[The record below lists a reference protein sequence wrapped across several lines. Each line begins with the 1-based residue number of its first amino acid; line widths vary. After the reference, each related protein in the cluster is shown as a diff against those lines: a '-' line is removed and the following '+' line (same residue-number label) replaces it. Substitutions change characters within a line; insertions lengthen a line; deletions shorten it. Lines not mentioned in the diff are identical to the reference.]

1 MNGGETG
8 ACESRPRKTARVI
21 LGRNRPLRSR
31 SLPPLEQIRLSVS
44 SILSRWPDAVRK
56 PEDRDRENL
65 AKEMLRRISEWDW
78 SNITTQRVGSAAVA
92 IFDEERR
99 SRQDLLPVREFYVT
113 EIASREPGAFLDG
126 MVGVYVES
134 FAPGADHTRYLAQAL
149 AKRRAEFGERPGKL
163 LAALP
168 ELFRPDAAPLAL
180 ARIMREADDA
190 YAQLKAIGLNSPHTS
205 GLAKAAQ
212 KIFVER
218 LAPDLDK
225 AAARRKL
232 FSWLTPENGP
242 VLQAG
247 AGPAVEAL
255 LAAWR
260 DRNPPDA
267 LRNELSEAIIS
278 AWNDPR
284 LHSGGIWSGFEPSL
298 KSVLLRW
305 LTREDMEF
313 FCNVVSLSQDN
324 HMWPPRRDFWLRMH
338 DDGRIDEAWVAF
350 SSDAY
355 RVAQNRHRHANSTSR
370 FARQIAIPD
379 LSLLIMRI
387 GNKIVVDGCHSY
399 KTHIFRD
406 DDPNA
411 PKLYR
416 SRYDAVKIRRSS
428 RLSQTHYWSESR
440 KLAVWETGWNAMS
453 DSRPLC
459 KITDDAIE
467 IRFPPVKQGLLS
479 RLMAKPSARSFTE
492 LAAEDR
498 DLLFSIGDLRAWGDT
513 HPDEVTITP
522 DHLRIS
528 HDAAASLSAPAA
540 EALGLP
546 RAVDLMLK
554 TDVTGVLGRP
564 DFRLHYEWSRNGRRE
579 HPRRSGA
586 VLHTSDGPRRLP
598 LWMKRALDLADDF
611 DATRPVE
618 DHWRALAEFRRA
630 IEPDDVI
637 DAEMP
642 ANREMA
648 RLSMTAF
655 LRGLEVRI
663 ADRFSIA
670 PDASLGQF
678 EIVPYSSER
687 LDSDGIP
694 DDEISERNAELTGE
708 TLAVFQHRLHTRG
721 ARPAFQLG
729 NNSYLVIDRGAAP
742 VLEELARAQK
752 APREERRAFIEN
764 PRRFIA
770 HAVTRHLEAT
780 GAFEGREAAEQEE
793 MVEAIAGPALVESRE
808 YSERVTGVTV
818 YQRPQDPIEGSGTTW
833 LPEAFAQH
841 LAKAIQSMPDGALH
855 DLRQHMADVLERGGD
870 TTAEISGESVKITP
884 ARLAAVDGEIERRE
898 SLTMP
903 AESDERSGQASE
915 TDGPIILDTLDNFE
929 ELSWEAR
936 FAARTPT
943 IPTILPEA
951 IRTPLHKH
959 QAESFDWALAA
970 WQAGL
975 PGVLN
980 ADEQGLGKTLQTI
993 AFLAWLKEHMKHS
1006 GAADRGPIL
1015 VVAPTSLLRNWEQEV
1030 ETHVGGRGFGTLIR
1044 LYGSSLSSQKR
1055 RDSQGTETR
1064 SGLPQ
1069 LDLGWLDEAF
1079 EDGRAHR
1086 YWLLTTYTT
1095 LANYQHS
1102 LGRVRFSAMVMDEIQ
1117 NIKNRN
1123 TLASK
1128 AVEAM
1133 NADFRLGLTGTPIEN
1148 AAIDLWTIMD
1158 RIAPGC
1164 LGSGTEFRERYAVPD
1179 AENMSDLH
1187 ARIFKPNG
1195 RTPPLGLRRLKD
1207 EVARDLPQKRRF
1219 LHPRLMP
1226 KDQADAYDLAQL
1238 KLANGGPGAAL
1249 KMLHHIRS
1257 VSVHPGVDGAET
1269 PEQFIAKSA
1278 RLDAVIDI
1286 LHRIRDAGERVLVF
1300 IEHRD
1305 MQFRFAEIT
1314 RHMFGLDR
1322 IDVINGDTPIPRR
1335 QEIVNRFQRHLGTD
1349 GGFDMLILG
1358 PKAAGTGLTLTA
1370 ATHVIHL
1377 SRWWNP
1383 AVEEQCNDRVHRIG
1397 QTRPVS
1403 VHVPMAL
1410 HPELGAQS
1418 FDGLLQSLMQRKRK
1432 LAEQALWPMG
1442 DSKDDVAGLT
1452 EAVASQERGQ
1462 HGVLSEIMAEQFQRD
1477 GLAPVSPGAD
1487 GSYELP

>member
-1 MNGGETG
+1 
-8 ACESRPRKTARVI
+8 
-21 LGRNRPLRSR
+21 
-31 SLPPLEQIRLSVS
+31 
-44 SILSRWPDAVRK
+44 
-56 PEDRDRENL
+56 
-65 AKEMLRRISEWDW
+65 
-78 SNITTQRVGSAAVA
+78 
-92 IFDEERR
+92 
-99 SRQDLLPVREFYVT
+99 
-113 EIASREPGAFLDG
+113 
-126 MVGVYVES
+126 
-134 FAPGADHTRYLAQAL
+134 
-149 AKRRAEFGERPGKL
+149 
-163 LAALP
+163 
-168 ELFRPDAAPLAL
+168 
-180 ARIMREADDA
+180 
-190 YAQLKAIGLNSPHTS
+190 
-205 GLAKAAQ
+205 
-212 KIFVER
+212 
-218 LAPDLDK
+218 
-225 AAARRKL
+225 
-232 FSWLTPENGP
+232 
-242 VLQAG
+242 
-247 AGPAVEAL
+247 
-255 LAAWR
+255 
-260 DRNPPDA
+260 
-267 LRNELSEAIIS
+267 
-278 AWNDPR
+278 
-284 LHSGGIWSGFEPSL
+284 
-298 KSVLLRW
+298 
-305 LTREDMEF
+305 
-313 FCNVVSLSQDN
+313 
-324 HMWPPRRDFWLRMH
+324 
-338 DDGRIDEAWVAF
+338 
-350 SSDAY
+350 
-355 RVAQNRHRHANSTSR
+355 
-370 FARQIAIPD
+370 
-379 LSLLIMRI
+379 
-387 GNKIVVDGCHSY
+387 
-399 KTHIFRD
+399 
-406 DDPNA
+406 
-411 PKLYR
+411 
-416 SRYDAVKIRRSS
+416 
-428 RLSQTHYWSESR
+428 
-440 KLAVWETGWNAMS
+440 MS
-453 DSRPLC
+453 DTKPVHS
-459 KITDDAIE
+459 ITDDAIE
-467 IRFPPVKQGLLS
+467 IRFPPAKQGLLS
-479 RLMAKPSARSFTE
+479 RLMVKPSARSFTE
-492 LAAEDR
+492 LAPEDR

-513 HPDEVTITP
+513 HPDEVTIAS

-540 EALGLP
+540 DALGLP
-546 RAVDLMLK
+546 RAVDLILK

-637 DAEMP
+637 DPEMP

-648 RLSMTAF
+648 QLSMTAF

-687 LDSDGIP
+687 LDSDGIA
-694 DDEISERNAELTGE
+694 DDEISEQNAELTDE
-708 TLAVFQHRLHTRG
+708 ALAVFQHRLHTRG

-729 NNSYLVIDRGAAP
+729 NNSYLVIERGAAP

-752 APREERRAFIEN
+752 ATREERRAFIEN
-764 PRRFIA
+764 PRSFIT
-770 HAVTRHLEAT
+770 HAVNRHLEAT
-780 GAFEGREAAEQEE
+780 GAFEGLEAAEQEE
-793 MVEAIAGPALVESRE
+793 MVEAVAGPALVESRE

-841 LAKAIQSMPDGALH
+841 LAEAIQTMSDGELH
-855 DLRQHMADVLERGGD
+855 SLRQHMAEVLENGGD
-870 TTAEISGESVKITP
+870 TPAEINGENVKVTP
-884 ARLAAVDGEIERRE
+884 ARLAAIDGEIERRE
-898 SLTMP
+898 SMTMP
-903 AESDERSGQASE
+903 GELDEGPGQTSDA
-915 TDGPIILDTLDNFE
+915 DGPIILDTLDNFE
-929 ELSWEAR
+929 ELSWEAQ
-936 FAARTPT
+936 FAARTPN
-943 IPTILPEA
+943 IPTILPEE
-951 IRTPLHKH
+951 IRTPLHQH
-959 QAESFDWALAA
+959 QIESFDWALAA
-970 WQAGL
+970 WRAGL

-993 AFLAWLKEHMKHS
+993 AFLTWLKEHMKQPASAH
-1006 GAADRGPIL
+1006 RGPIL
-1015 VVAPTSLLRNWEQEV
+1015 IVAPTSLLRNWEQEV
-1030 ETHVGGRGFGTLIR
+1030 ETHVEGRGFGTLIR
-1044 LYGSSLSSQKR
+1044 LYGGSLGSQKR
-1055 RDSQGTETR
+1055 RDSQGTETQ

-1069 LDLGWLDEAF
+1069 LDLDWLDEAF

-1102 LGRVRFSAMVMDEIQ
+1102 LGRVPFSAMVMDEIQ

-1164 LGSGTEFRERYAVPD
+1164 LGSGTEFRERYAEPN
-1179 AENMSDLH
+1179 AENMADLH

-1195 RTPPLGLRRLKD
+1195 RRPPLGLRRLKD

-1226 KDQADAYDLAQL
+1226 KEQADAYDLAQL

-1257 VSVHPGVDGAET
+1257 VSVHPGVSGAEP

-1286 LHRIRDAGERVLVF
+1286 LHRIREAGERVLVF

-1305 MQFRFAEIT
+1305 MQFRFAEIM

-1335 QEIVNRFQRHLGTD
+1335 QEIVNRFQRHLRTD

-1397 QTRPVS
+1397 QSKPVS
-1403 VHVPMAL
+1403 VHIPMAL

-1418 FDGLLQSLMQRKRK
+1418 FDGLLQSLMQRKRR

-1442 DSKDDVAGLT
+1442 DSKVDVAGLT
-1452 EAVASQERGQ
+1452 EAVASRERGQ
-1462 HGVLSEIMAEQFQRD
+1462 HGVISEIMAEQFQRD
-1477 GLAPVSPGAD
+1477 GIAPVSPGAD
-1487 GSYELP
+1487 GSYALP